1 MPRPRSPVVRLG
13 LALATHRIGAQGMNE
28 RATVVRTA
36 SPAGKRG
43 GAGTGNPGVRRGA
56 TLAARALAGLLAV
69 STSAIAVAQDS
80 WPSPA
85 QVKLV
90 HDRLATF
97 PASRLVAAVDWYQ
110 PQEAVK
116 GARHPRPMVL
126 KPTAS
131 RTLAPTAV
139 AAATA
144 YAEAQKSYALLVW
157 RKGALEIETYWPGF
171 DRSSRYETASMHKT
185 VVALAIGA
193 AVAAGK
199 IHSVDDPIER
209 YIPELV
215 GTRRGAMPLRGYLEM
230 ASGIE
235 TPRPGGDASV
245 YWQYYLGDDLNA
257 DVARWPDTCAPRTE
271 FCYANANTHY
281 LGWAL
286 SNATGMRYADW
297 LSRAIWQP
305 IGASDAR
312 LWLDKVGGS
321 PRHSC
326 CLIATAQDWIRIG
339 RLILDQGKV
348 GNRQVIP
355 ATWIASMTAPSPAN
369 PNYGWQVW
377 RGSPH
382 APARTYGKSIKAQVP
397 AADPFARDDV
407 VFLDGSAGQR
417 VYVIPSADMV
427 IVRIGTP
434 STDWDDSRLPNL
446 LLAGLPI
453 DPAK

>member
-1 MPRPRSPVVRLG
+1 M
-13 LALATHRIGAQGMNE
+13 IE
-28 RATVVRTA
+28 RATVTRIA
-36 SPAGKRG
+36 PSARKRG
-43 GAGTGNPGVRRGA
+43 DIDAGPPRAGGKAKRA
-56 TLAARALAGLLAV
+56 AAALAALLAA
-69 STSAIAVAQDS
+69 SMPAAVIAQDG
-80 WPSPA
+80 WPSAA

-90 HDRLATF
+90 HDRRATF

-116 GARHPRPMVL
+116 GTRHPRPIPL
-126 KPTAS
+126 KPAAS
-131 RTLAPTAV
+131 RTLAPTAI

-144 YAEAQKSYALLVW
+144 YAETQKSYALLVW
-157 RKGALEIETYWPGF
+157 RKGALEVETYWPGF

-193 AVAAGK
+193 AIAAGK
-199 IHSVDDPIER
+199 IHGVDDPIEH

-235 TPRPGGDASV
+235 TPKPGDDASV
-245 YWQYYLGDDLNA
+245 YWQYYLGDDLDA

-286 SNATGMRYADW
+286 RNATGMRYADW

-305 IGASDAR
+305 IGASEAR
-312 LWLDKVGGS
+312 LWLDKPGGS

-326 CLIATAQDWIRIG
+326 CLIATAQDWVRIG
-339 RLILDQGKV
+339 RLMLDKGKV
-348 GNRQVIP
+348 GGRQVVP
-355 ATWIASMTAPSPAN
+355 ASWIASMTAPSPAN

-382 APARTYGKSIKAQVP
+382 APARTYGKAINARVP
-397 AADPFARDDV
+397 AAEPFARDDV

-427 IVRIGTP
+427 IVRIGAP
-434 STDWDDSRLPNL
+434 SLNWDDSRLPNL
-446 LLAGLPI
+446 LLAGLPVA
-453 DPAK
+453 PAK